1 MNNHPGLY
9 VALLIAWITQ
19 GALMYEDRCC
29 NPIPAEQTV
38 PRRHYFHG
46 VVLKDSGLNI
56 RIPFNFEFYK
66 STSNYSLP
74 LPAELEQA
82 MQQTSAFLKNNPS
95 KKLKIVCRYHPDE
108 VERSSSDLG
117 MERAKAIEKIYLSNG
132 VRAEQLLTSSLRDS
146 TLPIRQNKILAGFV
160 PIVIQS
166 P

>member
-29 NPIPAEQTV
+29 NPIPVKQQV
-38 PRRHYFHG
+38 PHRHYFHG
-46 VVLKDSGLNI
+46 IVLKDTGLNI

-66 STSNYSLP
+66 STSNYALP
-74 LPAELEQA
+74 LPVELEQA
-82 MQQTSAFLKNNPS
+82 LQQTSTFLKNNPS

-117 MERAKAIEKIYLSNG
+117 MERARAIEKIYLSKG
-132 VRAEQLLTSSLRDS
+132 VRGEQLLKASLRDS
-146 TLPIRQNKILAGFV
+146 ALPIRQNKILAGFV